1 MTSHFP
7 RFLHGPEAKKN
18 TFFTINDIFR
28 KHFFIIHS
36 QSKIKQFNSH
46 ISNAFIVKDS
56 LQYILD
62 ASKMAD
68 IQPSLTKYQIITSK
82 ESRKEFHFHSIG
94 PKHYH

>member
-1 MTSHFP
+1 MLLLLRTLC
-7 RFLHGPEAKKN
+7 R
-18 TFFTINDIFR
+18 
-28 KHFFIIHS
+28 
-36 QSKIKQFNSH
+36 
-46 ISNAFIVKDS
+46 VKDF
-56 LQYILD
+56 